1 MSKYTPNGFSIKQ
14 IKKDSKKLKKELN
27 ISLSEARNI
36 IVKKYT
42 DFKSW
47 EDLQHYFK
55 KNDCIDHVLKYKDS
69 NDENQKINIYK
80 DKPVVIV
87 YGFPGTGKSF
97 EVKAILEKEDSD
109 KILMVN
115 IENANK
121 MIPYDSLKI
130 KNFIPYNKSVLDVK
144 FNKEDQSLLE
154 LINNK
159 LKEKEYKIL
168 VIDEFQRLSIQEE
181 YLRDLLNYCKKKNIV
196 IIVLTQI
203 IKDTVIL
210 KDHSSASIEMKYD
223 KIENKIK
230 KNMI

>member
-1 MSKYTPNGFSIKQ
+1 
-14 IKKDSKKLKKELN
+14 
-27 ISLSEARNI
+27 
-36 IVKKYT
+36 
-42 DFKSW
+42 
-47 EDLQHYFK
+47 
-55 KNDCIDHVLKYKDS
+55 
-69 NDENQKINIYK
+69 
-80 DKPVVIV
+80 
-87 YGFPGTGKSF
+87 
-97 EVKAILEKEDSD
+97 
-109 KILMVN
+109 MVN

-181 YLRDLLNYCKKKNIV
+181 YLTDLLNYCKKKNIV

-210 KDHSSASIEMKYD
+210 KDHSSVTIEMKYD
-223 KIENKIK
+223 KTENKIK